1 LSGATGVDP
10 MDGLEL
16 VRLRRL
22 VSGPTEV
29 WFRLRP
35 GDRPIVGPGEP
46 VVAGAAL
53 AELARDARTEVVEG
67 PPGSEPGSWWSMPA
81 GRRRDHGAEGGEL
94 LFRSGGRWRIGTGD
108 PGEPLEAPVPG
119 IVREVRPGMGISI
132 QTEARALPGA
142 DVLAGPSVGMLHVLA
157 ARDGHARATEIDVGS
172 AGAILVA
179 GSHIDAE
186 AITRARAVGVRGIV
200 VAGLGIKERRD
211 VLASEVRGR
220 AGVHGLPPFAI
231 LVLDGAVGRP
241 IAGPVLSVL
250 HALEGHSVAI
260 VNDPPALLID
270 DPGVRLPEPP
280 AGVVRVTAG
289 PLAGAEGAWAGL
301 AGPHRFSGGV
311 VLEAGLVRIAGRP
324 AVAIPLGDLERF
336 A

>member
-1 LSGATGVDP
+1 
-10 MDGLEL
+10 
-16 VRLRRL
+16 
-22 VSGPTEV
+22 
-29 WFRLRP
+29 
-35 GDRPIVGPGEP
+35 
-46 VVAGAAL
+46 
-53 AELARDARTEVVEG
+53 
-67 PPGSEPGSWWSMPA
+67 
-81 GRRRDHGAEGGEL
+81 
-94 LFRSGGRWRIGTGD
+94 
-108 PGEPLEAPVPG
+108 
-119 IVREVRPGMGISI
+119 
-132 QTEARALPGA
+132 
-142 DVLAGPSVGMLHVLA
+142 MLHVLA

-172 AGAILVA
+172 AGAVLVA

-211 VLASEVRGR
+211 VLASEIRGR

-241 IAGPVLSVL
+241 IAGPVLALL
-250 HALEGHSVAI
+250 HALEGRSVAI

-270 DPGVRLPEPP
+270 DPDVRLPDAP
-280 AGVVRVTAG
+280 AGIVRVTAG
-289 PLAGAEGAWAGL
+289 PLAGAEGTWAGL

-311 VLEAGLVRIAGRP
+311 VLEAGRP